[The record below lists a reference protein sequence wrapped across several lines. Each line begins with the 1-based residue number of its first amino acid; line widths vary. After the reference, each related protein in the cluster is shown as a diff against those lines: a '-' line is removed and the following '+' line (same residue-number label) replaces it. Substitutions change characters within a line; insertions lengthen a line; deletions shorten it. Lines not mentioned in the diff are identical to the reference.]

1 MIDAEEEIIRTL
13 LDEVGNDPNLEGF
26 DENQI
31 RNLITLLINTQ
42 FDNDLKKTQEKMRI
56 MIENILD
63 MKFKVVLILAKFR
76 CEIGRDITVLSM
88 NSCSEL
94 TSQVPLCTERIPLEK
109 RHFGK
114 P

>member
-13 LDEVGNDPNLEGF
+13 LDEIGNDPNLEGF

-31 RNLITLLINTQ
+31 RNLIALLINTQ

-63 MKFKVVLILAKFR
+63 MKFKVV
-76 CEIGRDITVLSM
+76 
-88 NSCSEL
+88 
-94 TSQVPLCTERIPLEK
+94 Q
-109 RHFGK
+109 
-114 P
+114 